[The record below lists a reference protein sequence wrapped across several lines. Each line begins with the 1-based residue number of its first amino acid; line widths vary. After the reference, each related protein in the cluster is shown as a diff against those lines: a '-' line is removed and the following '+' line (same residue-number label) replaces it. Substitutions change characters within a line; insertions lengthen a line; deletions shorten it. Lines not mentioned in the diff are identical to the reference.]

1 MKQINYDNVK
11 IKDIEQFKK
20 LTNGADIICDA
31 DSKTIR
37 IEDNSLEEVFKK
49 FNNSIKL
56 VINSFEKF
64 AKTITDVFKPIY
76 IDLNHILN
84 KKITK
89 KRFMKLLQS
98 KGIQRNTI
106 NEIVRYNK
114 TEYTYGRYLQTIN
127 SFSKNN

>member
-1 MKQINYDNVK
+1 MKQINYDSVK
-11 IKDIEQFKK
+11 IIEIEQFKK

-37 IEDNSLEEVFKK
+37 IEDNSLEEAFKK
-49 FNNSIKL
+49 INNSIKL
-56 VINSFEKF
+56 VTNAFEKF
-64 AKTITDVFKPIY
+64 AKTITDAFKPIY
-76 IDLNHILN
+76 KDLNHILN

-98 KGIQRNTI
+98 KGIQRNAI
-106 NEIVRYNK
+106 NEIVRNNK

-127 SFSKNN
+127 SFSKK